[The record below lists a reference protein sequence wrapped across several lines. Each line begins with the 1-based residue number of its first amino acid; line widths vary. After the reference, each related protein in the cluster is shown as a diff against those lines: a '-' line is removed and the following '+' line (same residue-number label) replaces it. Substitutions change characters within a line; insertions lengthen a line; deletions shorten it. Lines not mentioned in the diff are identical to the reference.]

1 MDRHAHNVGSPEP
14 GRTNAA
20 NLTEALERV
29 GCNTDGNIPKGS
41 RMGCNHDSPPI
52 EATARA

>member
-1 MDRHAHNVGSPEP
+1 VDRHAHNVGSPEP